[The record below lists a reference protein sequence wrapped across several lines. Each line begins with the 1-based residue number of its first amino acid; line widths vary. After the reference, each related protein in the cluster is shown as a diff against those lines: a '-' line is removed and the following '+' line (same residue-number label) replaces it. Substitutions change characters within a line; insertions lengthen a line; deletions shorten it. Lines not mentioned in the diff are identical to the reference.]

1 MITTNQPLKHEM
13 LRLLDLLPN
22 HLWLEVLNYIKYLLF
37 REQVSE
43 QPVINEG
50 LTSTEQTAT
59 LNDMP
64 TSTAVE
70 DDPLWAIVGMFDS
83 QVGDLAINHD
93 KYLAELTEN
102 KL

>member
-1 MITTNQPLKHEM
+1 MITTNQSLKHEM

-43 QPVINEG
+43 QPVTNG
-50 LTSTEQTAT
+50 
-59 LNDMP
+59 MP
-64 TSTAVE
+64 TTTNDLPTPTDVKNG
-70 DDPLWAIVGMFDS
+70 PLWAIVGMCGS
-83 QVGDLAINHD
+83 KVGDLAINHD

-102 KL
+102 RL

>member
-37 REQVSE
+37 REHVSE
-43 QPVINEG
+43 QPVINEV
-50 LTSTEQTAT
+50 
-59 LNDMP
+59 P

-70 DDPLWAIVGMFDS
+70 DDPLWAIVSLGHS
-83 QVGDLAINHD
+83 GITDLSINHD

-102 KL
+102 KP